1 MTLKDINFS
10 IEMYGTTPVTQST
23 YQVVYTGD
31 ESSVKVNFAVTD
43 EPDLLDAT
51 AEVYLFFGDSS
62 KIVKPM
68 TLTGLVFSYTLTGTQ
83 NDHAGIVRA
92 DIIITKGG
100 AKYTR
105 AGNKFRIDTSLE
117 ANAVLVEYAV
127 DTLDTVVGDAEE
139 WLLQAQ
145 TDYGTA
151 QDQRA
156 AEWVA
161 DNDTRSDE
169 FTAAQ
174 ASRATTFNASEASR
188 ASTFNSNETGRSN
201 TFTTNEN
208 AREAAAQSNQAQA
221 ATDHSTAVVDHDIA
235 VADSSLAS
243 NDHGTAV
250 ADHSTA
256 VVDHS
261 TASADHA
268 AAVADQEI
276 VDGLQDQFDVVI
288 ANATVDSEVINARQG
303 SATLSQN
310 LLTIKSELAETNAQV
325 DLLNR
330 GLGETF
336 ATLTDLQTT
345 YPTGDTKDHI
355 VGANGHRYY
364 WNGTAWADG
373 GAYQAVEVLDKAVGP
388 EQTDFFTMPTNLFD
402 KTAIIMGKF
411 LLKTGVISSDYPLAF
426 VSDKMKMKAN
436 LNYAIPYQYRTGTRI
451 RLEDAFGNLLAV
463 FSADAGSLPAL
474 NGIISYPQD
483 CYAIISQTSAAN
495 LDTWMFIQSDV
506 IINIANYIPYH
517 APYIPKEAIEN
528 LTKIETDVT
537 DLKADVTE
545 ILEAT
550 DVFDDTIIGY
560 GDSLTAGTG
569 GNGTTYLTVVQSLLT
584 ANGKTTTTINRG
596 GGGETCNG
604 INSRIGAFPIIL
616 NPFTLPAGTSTV
628 AVTTKTF
635 GGETVNNLNRFMRG
649 VNPCYIDGIAC
660 TLSRLS
666 DADPTLYLNR
676 NVAGTSVV
684 FDRPKRLVTDG
695 YLNDRN
701 SKIFVIWMGTNNDTY
716 TAEQIIQKQR
726 LFVDTIKTDKYIILG
741 ITQDNEPNRIT
752 HNNAMAQEWGS
763 RFLDIREYLI
773 ECGLQDV
780 NITPTTADTDAIAL
794 GKIPPSLLF
803 DDTHFNKYGY
813 TVIGQQV
820 YRTIDKLGFLA
831 CPKTQ

>member
-310 LLTIKSELAETNAQV
+310 LLTIESELN
-325 DLLNR
+325 
-330 GLGETF
+330 
-336 ATLTDLQTT
+336 
-345 YPTGDTKDHI
+345 
-355 VGANGHRYY
+355 
-364 WNGTAWADG
+364 
-373 GAYQAVEVLDKAVGP
+373 
-388 EQTDFFTMPTNLFD
+388 QTD
-402 KTAIIMGKF
+402 
-411 LLKTGVISSDYPLAF
+411 Y
-426 VSDKMKMKAN
+426 
-436 LNYAIPYQYRTGTRI
+436 
-451 RLEDAFGNLLAV
+451 
-463 FSADAGSLPAL
+463 
-474 NGIISYPQD
+474 
-483 CYAIISQTSAAN
+483 
-495 LDTWMFIQSDV
+495 
-506 IINIANYIPYH
+506 
-517 APYIPKEAIEN
+517 
-528 LTKIETDVT
+528 
-537 DLKADVTE
+537 
-545 ILEAT
+545 
-550 DVFDDTIIGY
+550 
-560 GDSLTAGTG
+560 
-569 GNGTTYLTVVQSLLT
+569 
-584 ANGKTTTTINRG
+584 
-596 GGGETCNG
+596 
-604 INSRIGAFPIIL
+604 
-616 NPFTLPAGTSTV
+616 
-628 AVTTKTF
+628 
-635 GGETVNNLNRFMRG
+635 
-649 VNPCYIDGIAC
+649 
-660 TLSRLS
+660 
-666 DADPTLYLNR
+666 
-676 NVAGTSVV
+676 NV
-684 FDRPKRLVTDG
+684 K
-695 YLNDRN
+695 
-701 SKIFVIWMGTNNDTY
+701 
-716 TAEQIIQKQR
+716 
-726 LFVDTIKTDKYIILG
+726 
-741 ITQDNEPNRIT
+741 
-752 HNNAMAQEWGS
+752 
-763 RFLDIREYLI
+763 
-773 ECGLQDV
+773 
-780 NITPTTADTDAIAL
+780 
-794 GKIPPSLLF
+794 
-803 DDTHFNKYGY
+803 
-813 TVIGQQV
+813 
-820 YRTIDKLGFLA
+820 
-831 CPKTQ
+831 